1 MGWILNLYYRC
12 LNNVSRRTEIGTV
25 KNMQL
30 LLSSL
35 LYIVIVVIHYGIVA
49 CNHFQFWIPI
59 HYIFLTSKWDSLS
72 GGWDKIGQC
81 REAWVT
87 ELPALCAL
95 SVKSGGI
102 DVTLSVK
109 HTALFSA
116 PCPHSRYR
124 LKVGCLN
131 RLYQIEFP
139 SEPVTNSVV
148 AINIL
153 FQFCV
158 FVFVVLYLCVG
169 VLTETNYHVQS
180 LMTHLCYK
188 M

>member
-1 MGWILNLYYRC
+1 MGWILNLYCRC
-12 LNNVSRRTEIGTV
+12 LNDVSRRTEIGTV
-25 KNMQL
+25 ENIQL
-30 LLSSL
+30 LLSPL
-35 LYIVIVVIHYGIVA
+35 LCIVIVVIHCGIVA

-59 HYIFLTSKWDSLS
+59 QYIFLSSKWDSLS

-95 SVKSGGI
+95 SVK
-102 DVTLSVK
+102 

-124 LKVGCLN
+124 LKVGCLH

-139 SEPVTNSVV
+139 SEPVMNSVV

-169 VLTETNYHVQS
+169 VLTETNYHVHS
-180 LMTHLCYK
+180 LMTHLCFK
-188 M
+188 L